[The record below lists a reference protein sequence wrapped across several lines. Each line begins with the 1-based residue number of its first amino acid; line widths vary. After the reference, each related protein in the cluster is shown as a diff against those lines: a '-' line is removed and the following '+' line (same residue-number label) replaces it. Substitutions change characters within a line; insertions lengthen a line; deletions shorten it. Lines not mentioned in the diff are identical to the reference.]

1 VIGRGLAF
9 GIPPDGLVP
18 VWTSEA
24 ELAGSVGSS
33 AWFSTIGADLL
44 GLVPAGY
51 ALVLD
56 PDSDAAL
63 RLRPSALRPEL
74 AVTVDWS

>member
-1 VIGRGLAF
+1 MAF
-9 GIPPDGLVP
+9 GIPPDGIVP

-24 ELAGSVGSS
+24 EIAGSVGSS

-63 RLRPSALRPEL
+63 RLRPSALRREP
-74 AVTVDWS
+74 AVTVDWR